1 METEEERMEEELALA
16 RRLVRCKTLE
26 KCPDPRWK
34 LIQHQTM
41 ERKGETFHRKV
52 WVAICGGAVEYIEG
66 LTPEGKKVYQVERFE
81 LKPESWQKET
91 VIAPPCSM
99 IVSDRYD
106 TPEEAKKQVDFHKES
121 IKPFWWK
128 VKKDL

>member
-1 METEEERMEEELALA
+1 METEPERVEQELAFA
-16 RRLVRCKTLE
+16 RRLIRCKTLE

-34 LIQHQTM
+34 LIQHLTM
-41 ERKGETFHRKV
+41 ELKGETFHRKI

-66 LTPEGKKVYQVERFE
+66 VTPEEKRVYQVERFE

-91 VIAPPCSM
+91 VIAPPCSV

-106 TPEEAKKQVDFHKES
+106 TPEEAMKQVDFHKES

-128 VKKDL
+128 VKKG

>member
-1 METEEERMEEELALA
+1 MATEEERMEQELALA
-16 RRLVRCKTLE
+16 GRLVRCKTLE

-34 LIQHQTM
+34 LIDHRTM
-41 ERKGETFHRKV
+41 EHKGETFHREL

-66 LTPEGKKVYQVERFE
+66 VTPEGKKVYLVERFE
-81 LKPESWQKET
+81 LKPESWRKET
-91 VIAPPCSM
+91 VIAPPCSQ

-106 TPEEAKKQVDFHKES
+106 SPEEARKQVDFHKES

-128 VKKDL
+128 VKK

>member
-1 METEEERMEEELALA
+1 MANEEERMEQELALA

-26 KCPDPRWK
+26 KCPEPQWK
-34 LIQHQTM
+34 LIRDETM
-41 ERKGETFHRKV
+41 EHKGQVFNRKL
-52 WVAICGGAVEYIEG
+52 WVAICGGAVEYTEG
-66 LTPEGKKVYQVERFE
+66 FSEGKKVYQVERFE

-91 VIAPPCSM
+91 VIAPPCSI

-128 VKKDL
+128 IKKE